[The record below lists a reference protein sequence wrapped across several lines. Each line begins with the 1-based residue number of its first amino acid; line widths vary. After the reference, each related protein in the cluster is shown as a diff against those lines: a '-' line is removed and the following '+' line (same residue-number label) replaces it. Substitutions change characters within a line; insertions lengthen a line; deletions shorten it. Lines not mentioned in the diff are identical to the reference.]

1 MLSEPSGILWL
12 VVAAVYMPGVGLLLL
27 ARFGFLRSSWVG
39 ADRLRASARKLGIT
53 FVVLTGLL
61 GLYLLPV
68 LMDGPRS
75 GGLGSGG
82 DPFGAFL
89 MLGYMFV
96 ITPLALI
103 ASAVVGIVY
112 LVQRQRSRRGN

>member
-12 VVAAVYMPGVGLLLL
+12 VVATVYAPGVGLLLL
-27 ARFGFLRSSWVG
+27 AKFGFPRSTAAG
-39 ADRLRASARKLGIT
+39 ADRLRGTARKLGIT
-53 FVVLTGLL
+53 FVALTGLL

-75 GGLGSGG
+75 GSLGSGG

-89 MLGYMFV
+89 MLGYVFV
-96 ITPLALI
+96 LAPLAVI
-103 ASAVVGIVY
+103 VSAIVGIVY
-112 LVQRQRSRRGN
+112 LVRRQRYRP

>member
-1 MLSEPSGILWL
+1 MLSEPSGILWF
-12 VVAAVYMPGVGLLLL
+12 VVAAVYLPGVGLLLL

-39 ADRLRASARKLGIT
+39 ADRLRGTARKLGIT
-53 FVVLTGLL
+53 FVALTGLL

-82 DPFGAFL
+82 DPFGALL
-89 MLGYMFV
+89 MLGYVFV
-96 ITPLALI
+96 IAPLAVI
-103 ASAVVGIVY
+103 ASAIVGIVY
-112 LVQRQRSRRGN
+112 LFQRQRSRRGD